1 MENSNNKEN
10 DALVTISIVSHGQ
23 LKMIHDLL
31 GDLQKLRDSDI
42 EVILTLNN
50 DEELLFDTGSYPFAV
65 TVVKNNRPKGFS
77 ENHNSAFAVSKGKY
91 FCVLNPDVRILY
103 NPFPTL
109 LEKFKNKKIGLVAPK
124 VVNAEG
130 EVEDSM
136 RPFPNPFSILAKALP
151 FNRHHT
157 KVTELIDKPYWVA
170 GMIMLFNSKVFKSI
184 GGFDER
190 YFLYYEDV
198 DICARLRLSGC
209 KIVYCPEVSVVHA
222 AQRTSHRNLQY
233 FRWHLTSMVRYF
245 TSKVFFRTLFS
256 N

>member
-91 FCVLNPDVRILY
+91 FCVL
-103 NPFPTL
+103 
-109 LEKFKNKKIGLVAPK
+109 
-124 VVNAEG
+124 NAEG

>member
-1 MENSNNKEN
+1 MENRNNKEN
-10 DALVTISIVSHGQ
+10 DALISISIVSHGQ
-23 LKMIHDLL
+23 LKLVHNLL
-31 GDLQKLRDSDI
+31 GDLQNFRDSQI
-42 EVILTLNN
+42 EVILTLNI
-50 DEELLFDTGSYPFAV
+50 DEELLFDIESYSFSV
-65 TVVKNNRPKGFS
+65 IVINNKIPKGFS
-77 ENHNSAFAVSKGKY
+77 ANHNAAFVQSSGKY
-91 FCVLNPDVRILY
+91 FCVLNPDVRIVS

-109 LEKFKNKKIGLVAPK
+109 LSIFEDKKIGLVAPR

-130 EVEDSM
+130 EFEDSI
-136 RPFPNPFSILAKALP
+136 RPFPNPISILEKALS
-151 FNRHHT
+151 FNRQHT
-157 KVTELIDKPYWVA
+157 NVTQLFNKPYWVA
-170 GMIMLFNSKVFKSI
+170 GMIMLFNSKVFKLV

-209 KIVYCPEVSVVHA
+209 KIVYCPEVSVVHV

-233 FRWHLTSMVRYF
+233 FRWHLSSMVRYF